1 MNDLDNGF
9 AFLMKKNHIGIVY
22 GVLKRLNIRI
32 DNPQF
37 EDLKQEGF
45 IHLAVKYSQYNEE
58 IDDDRVCGYLFQAVY
73 WHLLDILRKQQRT
86 NTHVVSMKGNDDEC
100 VDDSFSPHEEIDG
113 INLLNQLWLSCTG
126 NQRKFLCC
134 AYNESM
140 TITQIARKY
149 HVSRKTV
156 YQWKK
161 GVQKEFYKLR

>member
-1 MNDLDNGF
+1 MNNLDVGF
-9 AFLMKKNHIGIVY
+9 EFLMKQNHVGIVY
-22 GVLKRLNIRI
+22 GVLKRLNIRV

-37 EDLKQEGF
+37 DDLKQEGF
-45 IHLAVKYSQYNEE
+45 IHLATKYSQYNDEL
-58 IDDDRVCGYLFQAVY
+58 DDDRICGYLFQAVY

-86 NTHVVSMKGNDDEC
+86 NDHVIS
-100 VDDSFSPHEEIDG
+100 VDTEVDGDGFYPHDEIDG
-113 INLLNQLWLSCTG
+113 INLLNQLWLHCTI

-140 TITQIARKY
+140 TVTDIARKY

-161 GVQKEFYKLR
+161 GVQEEFYKLG